1 MGVCGRGVLGS
12 PLIPEKTGISRNI
25 PEYPG
30 KVITTECA
38 IKHEH
43 VVRLLLLLLLLLLVA
58 VAVADS
64 SGS

>member
-1 MGVCGRGVLGS
+1 MWK
-12 PLIPEKTGISRNI
+12 PEKTGISRNI